1 MRFRAFPVFLAFLA
15 MGFLD
20 AEGPFVS
27 LAKNQ
32 FHLSNAAAFL
42 TPLVGLS
49 MFGLLSIPAGIL
61 QNRRGKKFV
70 LRLGLAVALV
80 GMSIASLGLN
90 SFPRF
95 LLTIVLLGAGTAIL
109 QVAGNPLMRDVSPPG
124 KYARNLSLGQFVKA
138 VGSLAGPL
146 VPAIAARYFGA
157 SWMVIFPIFGVALLI
172 SLLATGWLRL
182 PTDES
187 AATAATLRSSMS
199 LLREPFMLAMTCAI
213 FLYVGAEVSISAG
226 IPLFIK
232 ERFGF
237 EVSRVGLLGTGLFFM
252 ALMIGRFLGGVI
264 LNWVKPT
271 HFLVATS
278 LLSLAGMSILYSP
291 SGRLAAVAFF
301 VVGLA
306 FANIFPLIFS
316 ITVDRMPE
324 RANEIS
330 GLLVTAIVGGAAL
343 PPIMGVVADHTSMT
357 TSLLVPI
364 AAIIYVFALSLLEML
379 RGRSKAEATAA
390 GA

>member
-1 MRFRAFPVFLAFLA
+1 MKFRAFPVFLAFLA

-27 LAKNQ
+27 LAKNE

-70 LRLGLAVALV
+70 LMLGLAVALI
-80 GMSIASLGLN
+80 GMLIASAGLN

-109 QVAGNPLMRDVSPPG
+109 QVAGNPLMRDVSPEG

-138 VGSLAGPL
+138 VGSLCGPL
-146 VPAIAARYFGA
+146 VPVIAARYFGA
-157 SWMVIFPIFGVALLI
+157 SWMVIFPIFSVALLVT
-172 SLLATGWLRL
+172 LLAAGSLQL
-182 PTDES
+182 PADRTA
-187 AATAATLRSSMS
+187 AATATLRSSLR
-199 LLREPFMLAMTCAI
+199 LLRNPFMLAMTCAI

-232 ERFGF
+232 ERFGL
-237 EVSRVGLLGTGLFFM
+237 EISRVGLLGTGLFFM
-252 ALMIGRFLGGVI
+252 ALMIGRFMGGVI

-271 HFLVATS
+271 HFLGATS
-278 LLSLAGMSILYSP
+278 VLSLAGMIALYVP
-291 SGRLAAVAFF
+291 SGRVAAAAFF
-301 VVGLA
+301 LIGLA

-343 PPIMGVVADHTSMT
+343 PPLMGLVADHSSMR

-364 AAIIYVFALSLLEML
+364 AAIVYVFALSLLQFS
-379 RGRSKAEATAA
+379 GTGSKSSRLKANA
-390 GA
+390 